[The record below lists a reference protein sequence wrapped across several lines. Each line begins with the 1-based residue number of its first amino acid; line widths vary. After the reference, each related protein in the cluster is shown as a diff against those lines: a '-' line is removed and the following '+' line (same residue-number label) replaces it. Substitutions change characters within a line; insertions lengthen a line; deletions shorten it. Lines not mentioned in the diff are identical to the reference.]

1 MKKDKF
7 NILRTKP
14 WDVKFHRSRRM
25 FCIKDGRVEVGPTKT
40 KDSHLEW
47 FKKEGWVNEE
57 NAEEFL
63 NKVVR
68 GFYLP
73 SENGLYCY
81 RGVGFWYDDEV
92 IKEIIGKLPQL
103 KKALNLNDD
112 TKICF
117 GPKDSPL
124 EGIKY
129 PRHCSGTLKEL
140 LK

>member
-1 MKKDKF
+1 M
-7 NILRTKP
+7 
-14 WDVKFHRSRRM
+14 
-25 FCIKDGRVEVGPTKT
+25 
-40 KDSHLEW
+40 
-47 FKKEGWVNEE
+47 
-57 NAEEFL
+57 
-63 NKVVR
+63 
-68 GFYLP
+68 
-73 SENGLYCY
+73 
-81 RGVGFWYDDEV
+81 

-124 EGIKY
+124 EGIEY